1 MRLSTHIIV
10 PLCAENGETGAGA
23 VGQLH
28 AFYAEG
34 YLFPRSLANDLA
46 DDVLC
51 QLRLIAN
58 SCCVEGGVHPGG
70 MQRGGSGGASHSSH
84 EPLNAPKVGT
94 APLVSRGGF

>member
-58 SCCVEGGVHPGG
+58 SCCVEGG
-70 MQRGGSGGASHSSH
+70 GSILEGCREGAL
-84 EPLNAPKVGT
+84 EGQAT
-94 APLVSRGGF
+94 APMDP

>member
-10 PLCAENGETGAGA
+10 PFCAENGETGAGA

-51 QLRLIAN
+51 QLRRIAN
-58 SCCVEGGVHPGG
+58 SCWVDGG
-70 MQRGGSGGASHSSH
+70 GGSILEGCREGAL
-84 EPLNAPKVGT
+84 EGQAT
-94 APLVSRGGF
+94 APMDP

>member
-1 MRLSTHIIV
+1 MWLSTHIIV

-51 QLRLIAN
+51 QLRRIAN
-58 SCCVEGGVHPGG
+58 SCCVGG
-70 MQRGGSGGASHSSH
+70 GGSILESCREGAL
-84 EPLNAPKVGT
+84 EGQAT
-94 APLVSRGGF
+94 APMAP